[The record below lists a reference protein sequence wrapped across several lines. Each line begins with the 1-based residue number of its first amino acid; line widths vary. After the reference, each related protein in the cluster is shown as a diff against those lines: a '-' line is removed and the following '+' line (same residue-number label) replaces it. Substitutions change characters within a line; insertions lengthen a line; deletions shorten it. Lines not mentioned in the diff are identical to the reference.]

1 MLAHAGIDPSVL
13 IEMERLGMVCV
24 TGDRFEYAD
33 ENYRARDESTIAPSQ
48 RRAMH
53 ATFASVLGE
62 PRYREQRVE
71 HLAAAAVG
79 PNPDVSIALASL
91 ADEATARG
99 DAAAAGRLFVRAGE
113 FASDAELRARYLLLA
128 GDGFWNAGDYEG
140 SRDAFDAALIGST
153 DPVLRADIA
162 MQLGQLDMYQRGP
175 RHSRDLFAA
184 AATAVEAHDADRA
197 AMLLV
202 HAASTVTLSSDV
214 IGARAFARRATEMAS
229 RGSGSSVI
237 PAALMTGFIG
247 LQHGDTAEFEDVFP
261 MLSDIADELKDTNLA
276 EADLFLQLVGMLHV
290 YTERWSAGRAY
301 LETVAHR
308 AERRSRTAT
317 AALATATLSELC
329 WRSGQW
335 DEAWHLATSPLV
347 TEVTLTGARLWLAAF
362 TAHLDAACG
371 RADDCRTRARASLA
385 ESEPMGFGT
394 AIVWAYHALGLLELG
409 LGHPVAAAVHLDRVD
424 AISTAHQMFDPS
436 TVWWQADHVEAL
448 IRSGRRHEA
457 IKALSRFATAAAAS
471 PAVWPKA
478 TSARCA
484 ALLAPDPEPWFDT
497 AFEHHQRLSS
507 PFELART
514 MLCRAE
520 RRVASGSSL
529 DAAADLDEASAIFL
543 SLGAV
548 PWLTQ
553 ARALRGSIETEAI
566 GSAEELL
573 TPAER
578 RVAAAVAQA
587 MTNREVAA
595 TLYVSEKTVEFH
607 LRNIYRKLDVRSR
620 TQLIRRL
627 TGA

>member
-1 MLAHAGIDPSVL
+1 ML
-13 IEMERLGMVCV
+13 IEMERLGIVTV

-33 ENYRARDESTIAPSQ
+33 TSDRARHESAITPSQ
-48 RRAMH
+48 RRALH
-53 ATFASVLGE
+53 ATFAGVLAE
-62 PRYREQRVE
+62 PRHREQRAE

-79 PNPDVSIALASL
+79 PNDDVSIALAAL

-99 DAAAAGRLFVRAGE
+99 DAAGAGRLFVRAGE
-113 FASDAELRARYLLLA
+113 FASDTEVRARYLLLA
-128 GDGFWNAGDYEG
+128 GDGFWNAGDYEE
-140 SRDAFDAALIGST
+140 SRHAFDAALIGST

-184 AATAVEAHDADRA
+184 AAAAVEADDVDRA

-214 IGARAFARRATEMAS
+214 IGTLTFARRATEMAS

-237 PAALMTGFIG
+237 PAALMTGFIS

-290 YTERWSAGRAY
+290 YTERWSDGRAY

-308 AERRSRTAT
+308 AGRRSRTAT

-347 TEVTLTGARLWLAAF
+347 TEVTLTGARLWLSAF

-371 RADDCRTRARASLA
+371 RADECRTRARASLA

-394 AIVWAYHALGLLELG
+394 AIIWAHHALGLLELG

-424 AISTAHQMFDPS
+424 AICTAHQMFDPS

-457 IKALSRFATAAAAS
+457 VKALSRFASAAAAS

-497 AFEHHQRLSS
+497 AFGHHQRLSS

-520 RRVASGSSL
+520 RRIASGSVL
-529 DAAADLDEASAIFL
+529 DAAADLDEACAIFL
-543 SLGAV
+543 SLGAT

-553 ARALRGSIETEAI
+553 ARALRGSIETEAV

-578 RVAAAVAQA
+578 RVASAVAQA

-607 LRNIYRKLDVRSR
+607 LRNIYRKLGVRSR
-620 TQLIRRL
+620 TQLVRRL
-627 TGA
+627 TSG